1 MFTVAVFTLA
11 KTWKQPECSTT
22 EEWTNKMWYIY
33 TMKYYLA
40 IKKNEVMPFAAMWM
54 DLEIVKLSK
63 VVQRQIS

>member
-11 KTWKQPECSTT
+11 KTWKQPECSST
-22 EEWTNKMWYIY
+22 EEWINKTWYIY
-33 TMKYYLA
+33 TMKYHLA

-63 VVQRQIS
+63 VIQRQIS